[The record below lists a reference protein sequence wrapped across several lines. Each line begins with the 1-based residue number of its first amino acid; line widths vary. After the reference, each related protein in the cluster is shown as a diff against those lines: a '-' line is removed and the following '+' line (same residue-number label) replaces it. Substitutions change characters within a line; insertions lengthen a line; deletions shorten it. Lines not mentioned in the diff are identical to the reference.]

1 MDHDQLFKAV
11 LTAQLAP
18 FLELFFP
25 EEASQLELN
34 QVRFVDKELFA
45 APPMGPGR
53 EVDILADV
61 PLRPQHQPHD
71 EAARHTLVA
80 IQIEIQSQR
89 EPHFLWRELEYYALL
104 RRMHELPILPIAFF
118 PLEDVLGRKRGR
130 RPRVG
135 VESIV
140 QSDQVLGRNILQFE
154 LPAITLRH
162 LDAGAYLAQ
171 PQALAGALAA
181 RMRPAANTPLSRHK
195 LACLRRIIDGRG
207 AAADQTR
214 QLLADV
220 VETYLPLSGAD
231 AEQFERLLQLPENE
245 GVHHTMETWT
255 EKQQEIGK
263 EIGAKLRAQE
273 DVLRVLEARLGPVP
287 AAVAARVRQIDDEAT
302 LVGLLVRAATAMSLD
317 EIGLL

>member
-25 EEASQLELN
+25 EESSQLELN

-61 PLRPQHQPHD
+61 PLRPLRQPHD

-118 PLEDVLGRKRGR
+118 PLVDILGRKR
-130 RPRVG
+130 
-135 VESIV
+135 
-140 QSDQVLGRNILQFE
+140 
-154 LPAITLRH
+154 
-162 LDAGAYLAQ
+162 
-171 PQALAGALAA
+171 
-181 RMRPAANTPLSRHK
+181 
-195 LACLRRIIDGRG
+195 
-207 AAADQTR
+207 
-214 QLLADV
+214 
-220 VETYLPLSGAD
+220 
-231 AEQFERLLQLPENE
+231 
-245 GVHHTMETWT
+245 
-255 EKQQEIGK
+255 
-263 EIGAKLRAQE
+263 
-273 DVLRVLEARLGPVP
+273 
-287 AAVAARVRQIDDEAT
+287 
-302 LVGLLVRAATAMSLD
+302 
-317 EIGLL
+317 